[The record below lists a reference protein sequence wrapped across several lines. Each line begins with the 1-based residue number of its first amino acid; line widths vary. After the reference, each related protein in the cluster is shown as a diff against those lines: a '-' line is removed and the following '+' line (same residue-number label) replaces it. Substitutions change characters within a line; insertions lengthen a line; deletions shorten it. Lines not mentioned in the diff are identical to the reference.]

1 MVMTDSRIAAR
12 IVAAVTAAM
21 AIGMASPHAAEL
33 QLLSAGAV
41 TEAASAIADRFR
53 DATGHDVRATFGT
66 VGTIEDKLRRGAA
79 ADVLILSAPALEA
92 QERAGKIVPGSRVE
106 LARVGIGVAI
116 GEGAPHPDIATTESF
131 RRTLLAAKSVVYADP
146 AKGASS
152 GIYFAALLDRLG
164 IADAIRPKATLLPG
178 GYVVELVARGGA
190 ELGVHQI
197 SEILPVK
204 GVSLVGP
211 LPPEL
216 QNYTIYAAGVTRDAA
231 APDIAA
237 AFVKEL
243 SSPAGQATFA
253 HAGFEPPG

>member
-1 MVMTDSRIAAR
+1 MTDHHVAAR
-12 IVAAVTAAM
+12 MFVAVVAAT
-21 AIGMASPHAAEL
+21 AIGMTSLHAAEL

-41 TEAASAIADRFR
+41 TEAASAITGRFR
-53 DATGHDVRATFGT
+53 DETGHEVRPTFGT
-66 VGTIEDKLRRGAA
+66 VGTIEEKLRDGAK

-92 QERAGKIVPGSRVE
+92 QERAGKIVAGSRVE
-106 LARVGIGVAI
+106 LARVGIGVAVRQ
-116 GEGAPHPDIATTESF
+116 GAPQPDIATTESF

-178 GYVVELVARGGA
+178 GYVVELVATGGA

-204 GVSLVGP
+204 GVTLVGP

-216 QNYTIYAAGVTRDAA
+216 QKYTIYAAGVTRDAA

-243 SSPAGQATFA
+243 SSPAGRATFT